1 MILDTGTL
9 IGIVI
14 ALAGSCLVMVIS
26 LRAHREVEKENRA
39 LRALL
44 RAERQLRRGVNN

>member
-14 ALAGSCLVMVIS
+14 ALAGSITVMCLFWKQNIEQQKEIRR
-26 LRAHREVEKENRA
+26 LRMELRKA
-39 LRALL
+39 LK
-44 RAERQLRRGVNN
+44 V

>member
-14 ALAGSCLVMVIS
+14 ALGGSLFVMGVFWRQNI
-26 LRAHREVEKENRA
+26 EMQKEIRRLQVA
-39 LRALL
+39 LRT
-44 RAERQLRRGVNN
+44 ERLKK